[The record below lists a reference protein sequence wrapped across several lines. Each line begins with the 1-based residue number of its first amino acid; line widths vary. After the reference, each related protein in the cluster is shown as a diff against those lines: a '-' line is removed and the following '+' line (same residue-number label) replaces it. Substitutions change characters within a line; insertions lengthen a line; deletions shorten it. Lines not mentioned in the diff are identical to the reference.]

1 MPGATDTAPDATSA
15 VAHLRAA
22 TRIDHE
28 QVDAAFGRFALGTRE
43 GYRDFLTAHARILP
57 LAERLIDP
65 GALVEGWHGR
75 TDALHQ
81 DLAALGG
88 EVPPELDFALPGG
101 EAARWGALYVIEGS
115 RLGGAVL
122 ARSVPEGL
130 PAAYLGARHGP
141 GGWHDL
147 LARAEA
153 AIGDDRAAAERGAKA
168 MFSAYL
174 EAARR

>member
-1 MPGATDTAPDATSA
+1 MQASQTDSA

-22 TRIDHE
+22 TRVDHE
-28 QVDAAFGRFALGTRE
+28 QVDAAYGRFALDTRD

-75 TDALHQ
+75 TQALHD

-88 EVPPELDFALPGG
+88 EAPPELDFALPPGA
-101 EAARWGALYVIEGS
+101 AARWGALYVIEGS

-130 PAAYLGARHGP
+130 PAAYLGARHGS
-141 GGWHDL
+141 GGWRDL
-147 LARAEA
+147 LARLET
-153 AIGDDRAAAERGAKA
+153 AIGDEYAKAEAGAKA
-168 MFSAYL
+168 MFGAYL

>member
-1 MPGATDTAPDATSA
+1 MQATQDSSA

-22 TRIDHE
+22 TRVDHE
-28 QVDAAFGRFALGTRE
+28 QVDAAYGRFALDTRD

-65 GALVEGWHGR
+65 GALVEAWQGR
-75 TDALHQ
+75 TEALRD

-88 EVPPELDFALPGG
+88 ENPPELGFTLPPG

-122 ARSVPEGL
+122 ARAVPEGL
-130 PAAYLGARHGP
+130 PAAYLNARHGP
-141 GGWHDL
+141 GAWRDL
-147 LARAEA
+147 LARLDA
-153 AIGDDRAAAERGAKA
+153 AVGEDRAEAERGAKA
-168 MFSAYL
+168 MFGAYL

>member
-1 MPGATDTAPDATSA
+1 MHGTPDNSA

-22 TRIDHE
+22 TRVDHE
-28 QVDAAFGRFALGTRE
+28 QVDGAYGRFALGTAE

-65 GALVEGWHGR
+65 AALVEGWQGR
-75 TDALHQ
+75 TQALRD

-88 EVPPELDFALPGG
+88 DENPPELDFTLPPG

-122 ARSVPEGL
+122 ARSVPQGL
-130 PAAYLGARHGP
+130 PAAYLNARHGS
-141 GGWHDL
+141 GAWRDL
-147 LARAEA
+147 LAKLDVAVGENRAE
-153 AIGDDRAAAERGAKA
+153 AERGAKA
-168 MFSAYL
+168 MFGAYL